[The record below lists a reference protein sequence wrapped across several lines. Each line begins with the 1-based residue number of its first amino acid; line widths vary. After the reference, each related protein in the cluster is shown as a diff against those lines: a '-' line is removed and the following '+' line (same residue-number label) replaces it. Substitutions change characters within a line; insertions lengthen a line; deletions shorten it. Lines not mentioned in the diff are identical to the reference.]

1 MPDANEAKRI
11 WSQILSLEA
20 TQPGQ
25 GEDKKAFFSSKAKE
39 MAKLRSAYDKATGL
53 DSSNPATQQA
63 IQTKATIDAIVG
75 NTNVGPAT
83 TDNLG

>member
-11 WSQILSLEA
+11 WAQICALEGQ
-20 TQPGQ
+20 QPSAS
-25 GEDKKAFFSSKAKE
+25 ENKEAFFKSKAKE

-53 DSSNPATQQA
+53 DSSNAATRQA

-75 NTNVGPAT
+75 NPNTGPAT
-83 TDNLG
+83 SDNL